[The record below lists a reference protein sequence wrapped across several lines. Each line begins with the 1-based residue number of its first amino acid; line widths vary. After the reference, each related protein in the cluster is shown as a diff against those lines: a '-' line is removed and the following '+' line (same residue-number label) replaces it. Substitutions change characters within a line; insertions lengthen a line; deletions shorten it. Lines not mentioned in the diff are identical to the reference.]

1 MENRSHALAAGTFV
15 VGVAVLLIGMVMWL
29 MRDTSNRMPVDLVTS
44 EAVSGLQPQAA
55 VRYRGVDVGVVSSI
69 ALDPQTKGNVL
80 VRVMLDRNAPLN
92 ASSFGTLGYQG
103 VTGLAFI
110 QLDNKSPGDAP
121 PPAGPEGIPRIPL
134 QGGLLSRL
142 ADQSGQMIDQ
152 LSDTMKRINDVLG
165 DDNQAGLTRA
175 LAQIGDAAQA
185 VTQLANNSDKL
196 LSAQLDPTRTNVP
209 KMVDEARTAI
219 ADMRSAA
226 TNVSKAAGD
235 FGTAI
240 NRFDA
245 KGGALDRVS
254 EGANTFT
261 ASTLPRVHRTVE
273 SAERT
278 IRQLDRTAS
287 TLNENP
293 QAILYGTGEVPPGPG
308 EPGFQAPAARPAG
321 GQP

>member
-1 MENRSHALAAGTFV
+1 MENRSHALAAGAFV
-15 VGVAVLLIGMVMWL
+15 LAIAALLFGMVMWL
-29 MRDTSNRMPVDLVTS
+29 MRDTSDRVPVDLYTS

-55 VRYRGVDVGVVSSI
+55 VRYRGVDVGVVSAI
-69 ALDPQTKGNVL
+69 ALDAEVKGNVV
-80 VRVMLDRNAPLN
+80 VRIMIDRATPLN
-92 ASSFGTLGYQG
+92 AASFGTLGYQG

-110 QLDNKSPGDAP
+110 QLDSKTPGDTP
-121 PPAGPEGIPRIPL
+121 PPMGKGDVPRIPL

-152 LSDTMKRINDVLG
+152 LNDTMKRINDVLG
-165 DDNQAGLTRA
+165 DNNQAGLTRA
-175 LAQIGDAAQA
+175 LTQIGDAAES
-185 VTQLANNSDKL
+185 VNKLASNTDKL
-196 LSAQLDPTRTNVP
+196 LAAQLDPSKTDVP
-209 KMVDEARTAI
+209 KMMGEARTAI
-219 ADMRSAA
+219 ADMRAA
-226 TNVSKAAGD
+226 AGNVSKAAGD
-235 FGTAI
+235 FSTAI

-261 ASTLPRVHRTVE
+261 ASTLPRVHRAVE

-293 QAILYGTGEVPPGPG
+293 QAILYGGGAIAPGPG
-308 EPGFQAPAARPAG
+308 EPGFTPP
-321 GQP
+321 QPSGAKP

>member
-1 MENRSHALAAGTFV
+1 MENRSHALAAGAFV
-15 VGVAVLLIGMVMWL
+15 LAIAALLLGMVMWL
-29 MRDTSNRMPVDLVTS
+29 MRDTSDRVPVDLYTS

-69 ALDPQTKGNVL
+69 ALDPEVKGNVL
-80 VRVMLDRNAPLN
+80 VRVMLDRAAPLS
-92 ASSFGTLGYQG
+92 ASSFATLGYQG

-110 QLDNKSPGDAP
+110 QLDNKTANDAP
-121 PPAGPEGIPRIPL
+121 PPMGKDDVPRIPL
-134 QGGLLSRL
+134 RGGLLSRL

-152 LSDTMKRINDVLG
+152 LSDTMKRINDMLG
-165 DDNQAGLTRA
+165 DENQAGLTRA
-175 LAQIGDAAQA
+175 ITQIGDAAES
-185 VTQLANNSDKL
+185 VNKLATSSDKL
-196 LSAQLDPTRTNVP
+196 LNTQLDPAKADLP
-209 KMVDEARTAI
+209 KLVSEARVAI
-219 ADMRSAA
+219 SDMRAA
-226 TNVSKAAGD
+226 AGNVTKAAGD
-235 FGTAI
+235 FSTAI

-261 ASTLPRVHRTVE
+261 VSTLPRVHRTVE

-293 QAILYGTGEVPPGPG
+293 QAILYGRGAIAPGPG
-308 EPGFQAPAARPAG
+308 EPGFTPPQTSGAKP
-321 GQP
+321 